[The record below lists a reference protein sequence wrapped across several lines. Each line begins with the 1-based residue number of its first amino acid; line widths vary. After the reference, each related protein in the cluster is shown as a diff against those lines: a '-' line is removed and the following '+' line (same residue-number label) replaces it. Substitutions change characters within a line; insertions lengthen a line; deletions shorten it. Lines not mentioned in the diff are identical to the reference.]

1 MVAERLTP
9 VVTPDTRKLH
19 KETPVRLRVSENRP
33 PASLGPISR
42 YSPTLLGGASLHL
55 RPGVRSAA
63 QRSGGIMHTNEL
75 RRLISRLEDWSNI
88 ETTIRNQFSDL
99 PPILLGDPVH
109 AAGEAL
115 QKSYGGS
122 LPGEA
127 DSRWFELLYDSR
139 EGNVG
144 DAFFEARWLI
154 DWAKSELMKAG
165 GTATTCQEPSADGS
179 QRPAGKVSLE
189 EANLRLRDVPKN
201 PKFFS
206 LPTAARAG
214 LASSGH
220 DLHVVR
226 KPIARRGLQPRR
238 AGHAPAAAGENAAR
252 PDHQP
257 TPPGRSASG
266 VRPRAGV
273 EIAGGG
279 AAERT
284 NSSCVPRLRSR
295 RRKQTAEPLRLGKS
309 VEKGFTSTH

>member
-1 MVAERLTP
+1 
-9 VVTPDTRKLH
+9 
-19 KETPVRLRVSENRP
+19 
-33 PASLGPISR
+33 
-42 YSPTLLGGASLHL
+42 
-55 RPGVRSAA
+55 
-63 QRSGGIMHTNEL
+63 MHTNEL

-226 KPIARRGLQPRR
+226 KPIARGGLQPRR
-238 AGHAPAAAGENAAR
+238 ARRRADDSRRIVHGRGRVGAVADLRAHGRRQRERTHGGRRATGAPAETPSAAR
-252 PDHQP
+252 VDDDLE
-257 TPPGRSASG
+257 T
-266 VRPRAGV
+266 
-273 EIAGGG
+273 
-279 AAERT
+279 AA
-284 NSSCVPRLRSR
+284 RSR
-295 RRKQTAEPLRLGKS
+295 SGICC
-309 VEKGFTSTH
+309 G